1 MCICTPFTTSSSRPS
16 KTYSLAL
23 TFNSINIWGAGR
35 SGESTRLPPMWP
47 GLDSPI
53 WRHMWVEFI
62 VGSRPCS
69 DGFYPGSPVFRP
81 PQNRHFQIPIR
92 PGTHGHLNLNEI
104 LVLFGASWVNKLRLH
119 FLHLQILALLEEV
132 VI

>member
-1 MCICTPFTTSSSRPS
+1 MVRA
-16 KTYSLAL
+16 LASHQCGPG
-23 TFNSINIWGAGR
+23 SIPRFGVIW
-35 SGESTRLPPMWP
+35 
-47 GLDSPI
+47 
-53 WRHMWVEFI
+53 VVFV

-81 PQNRHFQIPIR
+81 PQNQHFQIPIR